1 MLSSFRGRLL
11 AGFAIVITLS
21 LFLLASGFVLLL
33 RQQEADAAQQRIG
46 VLVQPLTNHVVQ
58 LEERGFTRM
67 LMRQLL
73 VNEAT
78 NYDIR
83 ILLLDQDN
91 VVVVDTHT
99 EEGLLGEHIALH
111 TAQPAAGDERI
122 PTFYTQRISVPDEEL
137 YLFTA
142 GDPGRGMMPGGPG
155 TQLRLVVAV
164 PSEDVTSAWARLLP
178 RLAMAGGGAGVVA
191 VIFASLFAAR
201 ITNPI
206 AQMTRASQAMAHG
219 DLNQRIEVDGDDEV
233 GRLAEAF
240 NLMSSRVSRSDRAM
254 RDLLANVS
262 HELKTP
268 LTSIQGF
275 SQALVDGIADDP
287 EEIGVL
293 INEEANRIRVLVDD
307 LLYLS
312 EIESGTLRMELDD
325 VDVDEVA
332 AGTLR
337 RFRFPAE
344 EAGVELAFDLQG
356 TLVRADGRRLE
367 QVMANLLDNA
377 IRFSPSGEAVTLRT
391 RAQSDGVLIEV
402 HNRGEPV
409 PEEHLSR
416 IFDRFYQADPSRAGA
431 RHRGLGLS
439 IVQELVQAH
448 GGHVTVDSGR
458 ERGTTFTIF
467 LPAAGPPS
475 TTRPVVPVRA
485 APAEE
490 RV

>member
-1 MLSSFRGRLL
+1 
-11 AGFAIVITLS
+11 
-21 LFLLASGFVLLL
+21 
-33 RQQEADAAQQRIG
+33 
-46 VLVQPLTNHVVQ
+46 
-58 LEERGFTRM
+58 
-67 LMRQLL
+67 
-73 VNEAT
+73 
-78 NYDIR
+78 
-83 ILLLDQDN
+83 
-91 VVVVDTHT
+91 
-99 EEGLLGEHIALH
+99 
-111 TAQPAAGDERI
+111 
-122 PTFYTQRISVPDEEL
+122 
-137 YLFTA
+137 
-142 GDPGRGMMPGGPG
+142 
-155 TQLRLVVAV
+155 
-164 PSEDVTSAWARLLP
+164 
-178 RLAMAGGGAGVVA
+178 
-191 VIFASLFAAR
+191 
-201 ITNPI
+201 
-206 AQMTRASQAMAHG
+206 
-219 DLNQRIEVDGDDEV
+219 
-233 GRLAEAF
+233 
-240 NLMSSRVSRSDRAM
+240 
-254 RDLLANVS
+254 
-262 HELKTP
+262 
-268 LTSIQGF
+268 
-275 SQALVDGIADDP
+275 
-287 EEIGVL
+287 VL